1 MPVTMLKAEE
11 TATIVKIGG
20 TDAVRQHLSELD
32 FTVGEQIKVI
42 NNISGNLI
50 LQVKGARIALDYEMA
65 SKVNVNPSH

>member
-1 MPVTMLKAEE
+1 MPVTMLQAEE

-20 TDAVRQHLSELD
+20 TDAVRQHLSELG

-50 LQVKGARIALDYEMA
+50 LQVKGARIALDHEMA